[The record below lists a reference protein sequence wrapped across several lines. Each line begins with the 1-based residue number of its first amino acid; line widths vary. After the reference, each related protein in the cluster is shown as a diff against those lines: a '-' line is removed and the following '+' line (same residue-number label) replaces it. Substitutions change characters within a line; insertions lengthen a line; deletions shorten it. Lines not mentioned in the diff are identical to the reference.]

1 MAQIAGASSSSST
14 GASRAELEVERDLGQ
29 FVTTR
34 RILNAWNR
42 HEFYGLI
49 IYGPQGIGKSSYMLQ
64 VMYQVYG
71 DWDKVFQNLI
81 FSLDDL
87 VDLIKRT
94 RESRWR
100 LKLIGWDDAGVHGHK
115 YVYFRRRDAAALISA
130 WLDVARTKVA
140 GFLITTVNPGALL
153 KPVRESL
160 GMRYGKVTKTDA
172 YNHRAVCVY
181 DQLTTPT
188 GARFLK
194 KSYVDYFNVRLPDG
208 VYERYRKMREQFYW
222 DVEARLLELAEKS
235 LKVKDEY
242 DE

>member
-1 MAQIAGASSSSST
+1 MEEG
-14 GASRAELEVERDLGQ
+14 LGPRQ
-29 FVTTR
+29 FITTKN
-34 RILNAWNR
+34 ILRAWNR

-71 DWDKVFQNLI
+71 DWDRVFQNLI

-100 LKLIGWDDAGVHGHK
+100 MKLIGWDDAGVHGHK

-140 GFLITTVNPGALL
+140 GLLITTVNPRTLL
-153 KPVRESL
+153 KPMRESL
-160 GMRYGKVTKTDA
+160 GIRYGKVTKTNSD
-172 YNHRAVCVY
+172 YGRAVVVY
-181 DQLTTPT
+181 DQLLMPT
-188 GARFLK
+188 DVKFLK
-194 KSYVDYFNVRLPDG
+194 KNYVDYFNVRLPDK
-208 VYERYRKMREQFYW
+208 VYERYMMLREQFYW
-222 DVEARLLELAEKS
+222 DVEARLLELVDKS
-235 LKVKDEY
+235 MKVGKVQNEPNLMDNIY
-242 DE
+242 GV